1 MTFDKVP
8 PINRR
13 QNGNFREY
21 PNNFN
26 YPRSNHAYEP
36 PWMGRQRW
44 MATTPAAIGRCPKE
58 RWNGESSFR
67 NRTSKIHVTNI
78 PDRIPWDEIKK
89 LFTSSGTVTHS
100 ERGPGKLEDTYSAYL
115 TYENQDQAQ
124 SAYNTINGYELQGFF
139 LKADYMMER
148 GPGSRSPRG
157 GGRGNPK
164 NMPFS
169 GNQGSPLR
177 ASDFP
182 LRILVLSDMVG
193 AIIGRSG
200 GTIRQITQQSRA
212 RVDVHR
218 KENSGAFDKEEMYSV
233 QVITIYGNPENCS
246 LACQKILEVMQQ
258 EANNTNRGEVPL
270 KILAHN
276 NLIGRIIGKSGNTIK
291 RIMESTD
298 TKITVSSSIHDVNSF
313 NFERVITI
321 KGKLEN
327 ICKAEQMISSKLRQS
342 YENDLAAMA
351 PSAMMFP
358 GLHPMAMMST
368 IGNQGYPPGRGG
380 PPPPPPPYG
389 MYGTPPPYN
398 MPMMYSPTAAPP
410 PNLEPLK
417 ETVHLYIPNSA
428 VGAIIGTGGST
439 IREMISS
446 SGASIKVAQTNKDE
460 PVDRQTERKV
470 TIVGSPEAQWKAQ
483 YMIFKKVSFET
494 YAGPQ
499 ESRLKVEIYVPS
511 NQVGRIIGKGGQTV
525 RELQRQTHAIIKLPD
540 ESDSSDSE
548 ETPVH
553 IIGDFYST
561 QAAQRQIRALV
572 NKSQLTN
579 LRRPPP
585 PGGLPPNQRQV
596 QAN

>member
-1 MTFDKVP
+1 MD
-8 PINRR
+8 
-13 QNGNFREY
+13 
-21 PNNFN
+21 
-26 YPRSNHAYEP
+26 
-36 PWMGRQRW
+36 
-44 MATTPAAIGRCPKE
+44 
-58 RWNGESSFR
+58 
-67 NRTSKIHVTNI
+67 
-78 PDRIPWDEIKK
+78 
-89 LFTSSGTVTHS
+89 
-100 ERGPGKLEDTYSAYL
+100 
-115 TYENQDQAQ
+115 
-124 SAYNTINGYELQGFF
+124 
-139 LKADYMMER
+139 R

-157 GGRGNPK
+157 GGRGGIR

-169 GNQGSPLR
+169 GNAGSPLR

-193 AIIGRSG
+193 AIIGRGG

-218 KENSGAFDKEEMYSV
+218 KENSGAFDKDEVFSV

-276 NLIGRIIGKSGNTIK
+276 NLIGRIIGKNGVTIK
-291 RIMESTD
+291 RIMEATD
-298 TKITVSSSIHDVNSF
+298 TKITVSSSIHDVSSF
-313 NFERVITI
+313 NFERIITI

-368 IGNQGYPPGRGG
+368 IGNSGYPPGRGG
-380 PPPPPPPYG
+380 PAPPPPPPYG

-398 MPMMYSPTAAPP
+398 VPMMYSPTAPP
-410 PNLEPLK
+410 PQNMEPVK
-417 ETVHLYIPNSA
+417 ETVYLYIPNSA

-439 IREMISS
+439 IRDMISS

-460 PVDRQTERKV
+460 PIDRQAQRKV
-470 TIVGSPEAQWKAQ
+470 TIVGTPEAQWKAQ
-483 YMIFKKVSFET
+483 YMIFKKVSCEAYVGT
-494 YAGPQ
+494 EEISG
-499 ESRLKVEIYVPS
+499 LKVEIYVPS

-525 RELQRQTHAIIKLPD
+525 RELQRQTHALIKLPE

-572 NKSQLTN
+572 NKSQMTG
-579 LRRPPP
+579 LRRP
-585 PGGLPPNQRQV
+585 GGMPPNQRQV